1 MFGYRKLVAAAALA
15 TLAPPAARAQSAAD
29 TRPTVFI
36 SYFTNGAIGRNN
48 ADLQPLSKGIA
59 DMLITEMQ
67 ANPAIRVV
75 ERSQLEEL
83 FREQNLSAGDRVS
96 DATAVQMGKTL
107 GAHHMIAGVYVTDTK
122 NNMRLALR
130 VVNVETSQVE
140 YSAQLQRTTDDV
152 LDLVT
157 QLAAKTNREMR
168 LPAITPAPPRRT
180 GDAGAASG
188 TTTVAAAGAIAPPVA
203 EKPPIQVSK
212 DEPEARAAA
221 KPAKPKKVP
230 FEAVLLYSKGLA
242 EADKGNRE
250 QAVELY
256 RQALSRFPDYAAPRK
271 ELARLEKNGD

>member
-1 MFGYRKLVAAAALA
+1 MLAYRKLVTLVAVGAAALGA
-15 TLAPPAARAQSAAD
+15 APVASAQDAAD
-29 TRPTVFI
+29 NRPTVFI

-67 ANPAIRVV
+67 ANAGIRVV

-96 DATAVQMGKTL
+96 EATAVAMGKTL
-107 GAHHMIAGVYVTDTK
+107 GAHHMITGVYMTDAK

-140 YSAQLQRTTDDV
+140 YATQLTKNTDEV
-152 LDLVT
+152 LDLISQV
-157 QLAAKTNREMR
+157 AAKTNREMK
-168 LPAITPAPPRRT
+168 LAAITPAARRT
-180 GDAGAASG
+180 GDAGQPSAN
-188 TTTVAAAGAIAPPVA
+188 VA
-203 EKPPIQVSK
+203 EKPAIPVGK
-212 DEPEARAAA
+212 DVAES
-221 KPAKPKKVP
+221 KPKKVP

-242 EADKGNRE
+242 EADKGNRD

-256 RQALSRFPDYAAPRK
+256 RRALDKFPDYAAPKK
-271 ELARLEKNGD
+271 ELDRLSKSGN